1 MPPRAAPVPQSKN
14 AISKTSLV
22 TLPASPD
29 QIRTVRVRE
38 ISCLRLLS
46 HTLRGGA
53 SRSEI
58 LLPLC
63 CVCPASFPLCVSL
76 SFLRLLPLCVLPCYS
91 L

>member
-38 ISCLRLLS
+38 ISCLRLL
-46 HTLRGGA
+46 L
-53 SRSEI
+53 
-58 LLPLC
+58 
-63 CVCPASFPLCVSL
+63 SL
-76 SFLRLLPLCVLPCYS
+76 S
-91 L
+91 